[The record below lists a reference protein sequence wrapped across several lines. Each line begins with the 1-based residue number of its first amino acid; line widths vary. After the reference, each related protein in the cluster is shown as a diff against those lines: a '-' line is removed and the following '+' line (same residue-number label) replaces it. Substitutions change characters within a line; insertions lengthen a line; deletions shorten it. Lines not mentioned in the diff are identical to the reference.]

1 MKYSL
6 IVPYYRTPE
15 ITRLALHSM
24 FHFAAGEPEV
34 IVVDNAPGSEESR
47 MLDEFPKIRRLD
59 NATSL
64 RGSDANFEALDIG
77 LAAASHD
84 HVGLVHSD
92 SIFMKQ
98 GWDETWFGYLDG
110 ENLAALGTFERE
122 ANPFRPFRK
131 RVEDRFKHLVHRR
144 RVEPGLP
151 AKLAMHF
158 LLTRRTDLQASGFS
172 FKKDR
177 DLLSRHFDVL
187 RNGVE
192 VLSLREISGLMW
204 HTSNITSLLT
214 GQMTEPRLIRSYK
227 LKRRRF
233 LEDPFVRKHFADVL
247 PRMPAVPAPA
257 GQGR

>member
-34 IVVDNAPGSEESR
+34 IVVDNAPGGEESR
-47 MLDEFPKIRRLD
+47 MLDEFPKICRI
-59 NATSL
+59 NNSTSL

-77 LAAASHD
+77 LTAARHD

-92 SIFMKQ
+92 SIFMQ
-98 GWDETWFGYLDG
+98 PGWDVTWFGHLDRQ
-110 ENLAALGTFERE
+110 NLSALGTFERE

-131 RVEDRFKHLVHRR
+131 RLEDQFKHLVHRR
-144 RVEPGLP
+144 RVKSGLP
-151 AKLAMHF
+151 GKLAMHF
-158 LLTRRTDLQASGFS
+158 LLTRRTDLETAGFN
-172 FKKDR
+172 FKRDR
-177 DLLSRHFDVL
+177 DLLSRHFDQV

-192 VLSLREISGLMW
+192 VLSLREISSLMW

-233 LEDPFVRKHFADVL
+233 LADPFVQKHFAAVL
-247 PRMPAVPAPA
+247 PREPSAPAPA
-257 GQGR
+257 VEQG